1 MCFSSLGFFHGIAR
15 RPAALPKARPYRPFL
30 AAFLVPQNRIHQQR
44 TTACAPSSME
54 APVIAILDSDDEE
67 QEGSK
72 PKRPITCRT
81 LADGCIEIL
90 DSDDENTENN
100 LKLPPINSDKQ
111 GSKSESLENASS
123 NVQHTTIPNVPGAWR
138 SLRPAAV
145 QDNDEEVELLGFTGM
160 NALEDFP
167 HARENCVQCPFA
179 TGRQQRHC
187 SNCFWYVRLVDTRTA
202 NDHTV

>member
-1 MCFSSLGFFHGIAR
+1 MKPPI
-15 RPAALPKARPYRPFL
+15 
-30 AAFLVPQNRIHQQR
+30 
-44 TTACAPSSME
+44 TTL
-54 APVIAILDSDDEE
+54 LDSDDEE

-72 PKRPITCRT
+72 PKRPITFRT

-90 DSDDENTENN
+90 DYSDDENTENN

-111 GSKSESLENASS
+111 GSKSESLEDASY